1 MVVYRKDDIN
11 KVNAIPLEL
20 AVKNKDLWD
29 RLEKI
34 EDELSEIAFS
44 NDFEIVEDS
53 YVFNRLCR
61 AIDETRTARQ
71 NLRVKPRFVG

>member
-11 KVNAIPLEL
+11 KVNAIPLEM

-34 EDELSEIAFS
+34 EDEGIREYYESPPIFLG
-44 NDFEIVEDS
+44 
-53 YVFNRLCR
+53 
-61 AIDETRTARQ
+61 
-71 NLRVKPRFVG
+71 VKK